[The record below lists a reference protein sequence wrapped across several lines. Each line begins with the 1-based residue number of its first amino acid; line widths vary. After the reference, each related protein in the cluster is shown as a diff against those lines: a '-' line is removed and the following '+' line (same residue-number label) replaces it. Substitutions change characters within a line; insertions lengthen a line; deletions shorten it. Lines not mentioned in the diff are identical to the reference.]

1 MIEVIR
7 IPKKLK
13 MRCSN
18 CMATLRFKIEDIE
31 DNPSTSNTRWIH
43 CPNCEAK
50 LIVKDAYGD
59 FVPCVH
65 V

>member
-7 IPKKLK
+7 KPKKLK
-13 MRCSN
+13 MRCDN

-31 DNPSTSNTRWIH
+31 DNPSTSNMRWIH
-43 CPNCEAK
+43 CPNCGAK
-50 LIVKDAYGD
+50 LYVRDTRGGFY
-59 FVPCVH
+59 PCVY